1 MKKKLILIFGL
12 ILVLTGC
19 GDNKSYIKNKVL
31 NEFKENNIYSYF
43 NADGLK
49 MIQEAGFKQY
59 KQIVF
64 INKTD
69 ITLKINFETKQYTIR
84 ASGSELLDYVFDKN
98 ISFCKAE
105 DEYAVC
111 ETNVNLE
118 GNSIMIPS
126 SGDEVIDNLF
136 NHYPIMI
143 NNLFLDEDYINSLS
157 NPIATESR
165 NNPLGG
171 SENAFHSYEIDYENV
186 IDDDNNIQYFVN
198 LGMKRISRLGLG
210 YTNYDNNGESFLV
223 LYGPPKDDY
232 NFSTQRNAV
241 MVILG
246 KGEKY
251 E

>member
-19 GDNKSYIKNKVL
+19 GDNQAYIKNKVL

-49 MIQEAGFKQY
+49 MFQEAGFKQY

-69 ITLKINFETKQYTIR
+69 ITLKLNFETNQYTIR
-84 ASGSELLDYVFDKN
+84 ASGAELLDYVFDKN
-98 ISFCKAE
+98 ISFCKVE
-105 DEYAVC
+105 DGYAVC

-126 SGDEVIDNLF
+126 SGDEVIDKLF

-143 NNLFLDEDYINSLS
+143 NSISIDENYINSLS
-157 NPIATESR
+157 NPIATETRS
-165 NNPLGG
+165 NPLGG
-171 SENAFHSYEIDYENV
+171 TENAMNLYKLYCEQLP
-186 IDDDNNIQYFVN
+186 NNDTNKEYLESLN
-198 LGMKRISRLGLG
+198 MKKINTFSVA
-210 YTNYDNNGESFLV
+210 YTDFKDKGETFMV
-223 LYGPPKDDY
+223 HYGPQDNDY
-232 NFSTQRNAV
+232 DYSMQRNAV
-241 MVILG
+241 TIILG
-246 KGEKY
+246 NGEKI
-251 E
+251 